1 MVSVGDT
8 SMDYFMTT
16 LETSY
21 LFSKLFFLI
30 IIIIIIIIIITFPN
44 ASFLPQKRYH
54 PADRNHM
61 RGAVFTPNATCAP
74 STSYA
79 RTTTT
84 SSIRSYRKLARRR
97 SARTTTLFYASMS
110 DANPNASSP
119 SSNGQKSGTSSKRRS
134 AKRRAHNERRKYS
147 TRRARV
153 RLGKLKI
160 PAQMNRLRS
169 L

>member
-1 MVSVGDT
+1 
-8 SMDYFMTT
+8 MDYFMTT

-84 SSIRSYRKLARRR
+84 SSIRSYQTPRHLHRMVAN
-97 SARTTTLFYASMS
+97 SRTIV
-110 DANPNASSP
+110 SP
-119 SSNGQKSGTSSKRRS
+119 WRMWAKIPRWQKSGTSSKRRS